1 MGRGTVKYDHLREW
15 PVEGPGVWE
24 GLSEELTPGGDVRTG
39 ISVLRRRSR
48 AKTTRKD
55 IWGQERSGCNCPEM
69 GTRWTLLRSQWKVS
83 VSGVESDGGARWGRT
98 SEAVEGSLHFTL
110 RPTETP
116 DW

>member
-1 MGRGTVKYDHLREW
+1 MKYDHLREW

-24 GLSEELTPGGDVRTG
+24 GLPEELTPGGDVRTG

-55 IWGQERSGCNCPEM
+55 IWGRERSGCNCPET

-83 VSGVESDGGARWGRT
+83 VSGVESDGGGQVGQDLGGCGRELAFY
-98 SEAVEGSLHFTL
+98 SET
-110 RPTETP
+110 TETP